1 MNHLGTVTLETARL
15 ILRRFR
21 AEDAEQMYHNWASED
36 EVTRFL
42 TWPTHPNA
50 DITRQIIGQWIKEY
64 EKNDYYN
71 WAIELK
77 ETGEIIGS
85 ISVVSENEEPM
96 KMMVPCSIAGSKESL
111 CVLLKR

>member
-1 MNHLGTVTLETARL
+1 MNHSGTVTLETARL

-21 AEDAEQMYHNWASED
+21 TEDAEQMYHNWASED

-71 WAIELK
+71 
-77 ETGEIIGS
+77 
-85 ISVVSENEEPM
+85 
-96 KMMVPCSIAGSKESL
+96 
-111 CVLLKR
+111 